1 MKYNTTENQAVSSWR
16 LKEWDKTASLL
27 FQCGMNKRKRSQAIF
42 RLQLEV
48 VYKLVYKLNIEM
60 QVYLLFDNRHL
71 SHYTSI
77 LSLKV
82 VTVKFVHNVFHVPF
96 GQPTQVDTS
105 WLQAGQLSMR
115 CWNFNGYSDLSPVE
129 GIVGGWEGEWEERGV
144 QVSVKITDSANVGR
158 RWIMKRI
165 WR

>member
-1 MKYNTTENQAVSSWR
+1 
-16 LKEWDKTASLL
+16 
-27 FQCGMNKRKRSQAIF
+27 MNKRKRSQAIF

-71 SHYTSI
+71 SHYTLI

-82 VTVKFVHNVFHVPF
+82 VTVKFVRSVFHVPF

-105 WLQAGQLSMR
+105 
-115 CWNFNGYSDLSPVE
+115 
-129 GIVGGWEGEWEERGV
+129 
-144 QVSVKITDSANVGR
+144 
-158 RWIMKRI
+158 
-165 WR
+165 